1 MENPKAGRK
10 GNLNVATEV
19 FQVAPSLHV
28 VELKKAKGD
37 TLEFQNVLVF
47 EILSVDPS
55 SCNHRF
61 SIQTSHLSF
70 AVLQNSVHG
79 AEGRRLGMR

>member
-1 MENPKAGRK
+1 M
-10 GNLNVATEV
+10 
-19 FQVAPSLHV
+19 APSLHV

-37 TLEFQNVLVF
+37 TLEFQNVPVF
-47 EILSVDPS
+47 EILSTDPS

-61 SIQTSHLSF
+61 SSQNSHPLF